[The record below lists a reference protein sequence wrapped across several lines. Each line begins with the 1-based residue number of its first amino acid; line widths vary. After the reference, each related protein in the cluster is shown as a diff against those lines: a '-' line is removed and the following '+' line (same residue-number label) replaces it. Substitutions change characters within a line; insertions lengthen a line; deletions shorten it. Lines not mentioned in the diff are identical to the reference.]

1 MGRLTVRKWLIIYT
15 TFLSVFGGEII
26 LPSLSV
32 MFLKY
37 SKSSFALFNLF
48 SLEKYNIN
56 RSVREG
62 CEGWFVS
69 LIIYTNFILIGKV
82 SLGERNSWWW

>member
-1 MGRLTVRKWLIIYT
+1 MTVRKWLPIYT
-15 TFLSVFGGEII
+15 TFLSIFGGEII
-26 LPSLSV
+26 LPSLST

-37 SKSSFALFNLF
+37 SASSFALFNLF
-48 SLEKYNIN
+48 SLEKYNCN

-69 LIIYTNFILIGKV
+69 LLFILI
-82 SLGERNSWWW
+82 LF